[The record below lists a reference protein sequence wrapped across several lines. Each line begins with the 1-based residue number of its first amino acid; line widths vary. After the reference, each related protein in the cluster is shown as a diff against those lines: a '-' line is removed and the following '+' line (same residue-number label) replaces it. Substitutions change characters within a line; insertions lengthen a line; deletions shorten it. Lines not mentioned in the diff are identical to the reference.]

1 MSQLTPTMPA
11 ACQAAA
17 QKAVAQHKATGNTSE
32 YEDSNE
38 PCQNQIC
45 KGSNRN
51 AATSCVPGQGT
62 WSMPVCQPLG
72 KVQCEFNLLFHAVSR
87 GPLAC
92 CPAKR
97 SSQIQRIHKVQVS
110 LVMADKRNL
119 SSEGACTEQHAH
131 SYKAQKMTLPG
142 AEQGNTGIL
151 QPQ

>member
-51 AATSCVPGQGT
+51 AATSCVPGKARGQ
-62 WSMPVCQPLG
+62 CQSASLWG
-72 KVQCEFNLLFHAVSR
+72 KFS
-87 GPLAC
+87 
-92 CPAKR
+92 
-97 SSQIQRIHKVQVS
+97 VS
-110 LVMADKRNL
+110 LTCCSM
-119 SSEGACTEQHAH
+119 Q
-131 SYKAQKMTLPG
+131 
-142 AEQGNTGIL
+142 
-151 QPQ
+151 